1 MNYREMIEKA
11 KQSGLENEVNYTY
24 GICLMAIGSD
34 TPEAQEQAAEE
45 ALREWDID

>member
-1 MNYREMIEKA
+1 MNYKQMMEIA
-11 KQSGLENEVNYTY
+11 KSYGLEHEVDYSY

-34 TPEAQEQAAEE
+34 TPEAQEQAATD